1 MQRISFYGGLDEAC
15 FCCQQGETGQY
26 TRAVLSRLKIAEVQM
41 SALGRQHSRTSA
53 PGGSHPHRL
62 QMQKS
67 LLIEQ
72 AFKFGR

>member
-1 MQRISFYGGLDEAC
+1 M
-15 FCCQQGETGQY
+15 TGQGRRHC
-26 TRAVLSRLKIAEVQM
+26 RA
-41 SALGRQHSRTSA
+41 SA
-53 PGGSHPHRL
+53 PGASHPHQL

>member
-1 MQRISFYGGLDEAC
+1 M
-15 FCCQQGETGQY
+15 TGQGRRHR
-26 TRAVLSRLKIAEVQM
+26 RASV
-41 SALGRQHSRTSA
+41 
-53 PGGSHPHRL
+53 PGDSHPHRL